1 MTGGPSLRRPG
12 RRITSA
18 QPGFWPA
25 SHSRPSLSSL
35 RERGST
41 DRNRPPWPAMWFMFA
56 VVASLLSA
64 TYKNPGCP
72 AIARQACQV
81 AMWVVESSVFPS
93 AILKVNGT
101 APSAQVVKIHT
112 SCFRSGRWSSECP
125 RAGRAGPAPPPGAGI
140 GPGQGRGE
148 ARIMP
153 RRRQH
158 GIDDRQPGEPGLFHE
173 DLPGRGLAGPWRL
186 RCLHRVAPCGPL
198 PAPVTCNVTTASH
211 PQASTRASESSGDTM
226 AEPTGEETAAQRAL
240 ADPLSGLGFALPGTL
255 TRRYTRCGNRTCR
268 CHRQPP
274 QLHGPYLQWTR
285 TEDGKTVSRIWTP
298 GQAARYQDWL
308 ANARQARQVLTDL
321 EKLGAAIAERDQRDQ
336 RRQERQQPRKH
347 PAR

>member
-1 MTGGPSLRRPG
+1 MVDPERQVYAVLLDVPVAGVRSGAAAADLLALRGDLLGDFEADPGACLAGGPSLRRPG

-112 SCFRSGRWSSECP
+112 SCFRSGRWSLECP
-125 RAGRAGPAPPPGAGI
+125 RAGRAGPAPPPGAGPSCGAPPS
-140 GPGQGRGE
+140 GP
-148 ARIMP
+148 
-153 RRRQH
+153 
-158 GIDDRQPGEPGLFHE
+158 
-173 DLPGRGLAGPWRL
+173 
-186 RCLHRVAPCGPL
+186 VL
-198 PAPVTCNVTTASH
+198 PARPSA
-211 PQASTRASESSGDTM
+211 PQAR
-226 AEPTGEETAAQRAL
+226 
-240 ADPLSGLGFALPGTL
+240 
-255 TRRYTRCGNRTCR
+255 
-268 CHRQPP
+268 
-274 QLHGPYLQWTR
+274 
-285 TEDGKTVSRIWTP
+285 
-298 GQAARYQDWL
+298 
-308 ANARQARQVLTDL
+308 
-321 EKLGAAIAERDQRDQ
+321 
-336 RRQERQQPRKH
+336 
-347 PAR
+347 